1 MNRIFNIFE
10 RCEASRSMTSGVIGC
25 VVPRGSVADIRV
37 LSPPR
42 PPISAAPMT
51 ALSKELKCI

>member
-51 ALSKELKCI
+51 ALSKEL